1 MKRLLGLFFLL
12 FILYS
17 CQYEYQPRQ
26 IDQLNIKEFKIDST
40 SIRAIAAMDSGRV
53 AYAGSAGNYGYI
65 IHDDVLK
72 LKVKY
77 KDSIDPSFR
86 SIASNGYHH
95 YMLSIGNPA
104 LLYKLPVTVQSTPV
118 YIEKHEKV
126 FYDAIKFFDTIH
138 GIAMGDPTEDC
149 LSMILT
155 RDGGSTWH
163 KIPCSKL
170 PKVAQGEAAFAASN
184 TNIKVLGKTAW
195 IVTGGTKARVFKTT
209 DMGETWEVFNT
220 PIIQGKPSQGIYSV
234 DFADQ
239 NNGIIIGGDYSKPEQ
254 NSANKAVTS
263 DGGTTWQLVA
273 EGQDP
278 NYKSCV
284 QYVPDTHG
292 KEVFAVGKTGIS
304 FSNDGGHTWK
314 KISDQAYYVIQF
326 VDRSHAWLAGNQK
339 IGKISSLGTD
349 R

>member
-1 MKRLLGLFFLL
+1 M
-12 FILYS
+12 
-17 CQYEYQPRQ
+17 RQ
-26 IDQLNIKEFKIDST
+26 
-40 SIRAIAAMDSGRV
+40 AIP
-53 AYAGSAGNYGYI
+53 I
-65 IHDDVLK
+65 
-72 LKVKY
+72 
-77 KDSIDPSFR
+77 F
-86 SIASNGYHH
+86 
-95 YMLSIGNPA
+95 
-104 LLYKLPVTVQSTPV
+104 
-118 YIEKHEKV
+118 
-126 FYDAIKFFDTIH
+126 
-138 GIAMGDPTEDC
+138 
-149 LSMILT
+149 
-155 RDGGSTWH
+155 
-163 KIPCSKL
+163 
-170 PKVAQGEAAFAASN
+170 
-184 TNIKVLGKTAW
+184 KVLGKTAW
-195 IVTGGTKARVFKTT
+195 IVTGGTKARVFKAT

-284 QYVPDTHG
+284 QYVPDTQG

-326 VDRSHAWLAGNQK
+326 VDRSHAWLDGNQK
-339 IGKISSLGTD
+339 IGKISCFGTD
-349 R
+349 P